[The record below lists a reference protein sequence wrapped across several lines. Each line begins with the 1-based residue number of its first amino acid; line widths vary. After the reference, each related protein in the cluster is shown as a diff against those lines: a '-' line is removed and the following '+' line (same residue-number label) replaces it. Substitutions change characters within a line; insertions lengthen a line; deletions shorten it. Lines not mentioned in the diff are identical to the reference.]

1 MNPNRHRRS
10 FTRADTEDNQYLMR
24 LFEELMPNTQF
35 YTEPRAYNRTRY
47 PSETNETTLFMRYLR
62 ETMMEYNL
70 NIHQYQENMR
80 QFLDTMDSLER
91 HMFTNRTNQN
101 RSRTTDVPPL
111 FVPSSAPSPLN
122 NTGNTRQSRPR
133 SNIWE
138 NIDPLLIRRMRTTM
152 RTFIPDYQDVSVRP
166 TNEQILN
173 ATEQFVFNSADA
185 PIIDEEDNTRP
196 RCPITLD
203 NFNNGEI
210 VTRIR
215 SCGHTFQS
223 AAIINWFNSNVR
235 CPVCRY
241 DIREWTNANDSND
254 AHANEATH
262 TNDSDTQ
269 TNEASV
275 NQSDLSGNE
284 NTRRPI
290 INSLINEIT
299 TGLNNAIQTYMN
311 TDYNSDSYPDA
322 AIYTFTIEGGE
333 PRFPFDPSFS
343 W

>member
-10 FTRADTEDNQYLMR
+10 FTRADTEDNQYLLR

-91 HMFTNRTNQN
+91 HMFTSRTNQN

-111 FVPSSAPSPLN
+111 FVPSSS
-122 NTGNTRQSRPR
+122 NTRQPRPR

-138 NIDPLLIRRMRTTM
+138 NIDPLLIRRMR
-152 RTFIPDYQDVSVRP
+152 PNYQDVAVRP

-185 PIIDEEDNTRP
+185 PITNEEDNTRP

-241 DIREWTNANDSND
+241 DIREWTNGTEATG
-254 AHANEATH
+254 ANEATH
-262 TNDSDTQ
+262 TNDTHPNDTGA
-269 TNEASV
+269 NEATNANETRANESEAWV
-275 NQSDLSGNE
+275 TRADLSGNE
-284 NTRRPI
+284 NTRSPI

-299 TGLNNAIQTYMN
+299 TGLNNAIHTYMN
-311 TDYNSDSYPDA
+311 TDYDSDSYPDA
-322 AIYTFTIEGGE
+322 AIYTFTIGRGT
-333 PRFPFDPSFS
+333 
-343 W
+343 